1 MITKFS
7 CISDLCVYFVLLPW
21 FQPLLKLFISLKCK
35 LQKKKLGIHFLQR
48 NHFFNCDLS
57 VKKLFIFL
65 RISVSFNF
73 PLSWEN
79 SLKENY
85 FMILMKLCYFLF
97 HNYLFSSTF
106 LIYRNNLSQIIKWIA
121 CSNNREVCWQYLIS
135 NYNRSY
141 L

>member
-1 MITKFS
+1 MYQWFMCLFCS
-7 CISDLCVYFVLLPW
+7 FALISTFAQTFYLTEMQTSKEKAWHSPPAAKSFFQFVT
-21 FQPLLKLFISLKCK
+21 
-35 LQKKKLGIHFLQR
+35 FLWK
-48 NHFFNCDLS
+48 NW
-57 VKKLFIFL
+57 FIFL

-85 FMILMKLCYFLF
+85 FMILMKLRYFWF

>member
-1 MITKFS
+1 MYQWFMCLFCS
-7 CISDLCVYFVLLPW
+7 FALISTFAQTFYLTEMQTSKEKAWHSPPAAQSF
-21 FQPLLKLFISLKCK
+21 FQLWPFCETIK
-35 LQKKKLGIHFLQR
+35 
-48 NHFFNCDLS
+48 
-57 VKKLFIFL
+57 FIFL
-65 RISVSFNF
+65 RISVSFDF
-73 PLSWEN
+73 PLSREN

-85 FMILMKLCYFLF
+85 FIILMKLCYFLF